1 MSRESYKTEEYR
13 GYTINIYYDED
24 AQSPREWDNLGTIY
38 SNSRSYDPDNHSI
51 EEILNDEHTGMSQE
65 FKENYIWLKIRG
77 YQHSGLT
84 ISVSGGYPYNDP
96 WDSGLFGV
104 IAVSKEKAIKE
115 FGKKIC
121 TKKVREKA
129 LNCLRGEV
137 ETLDMYYTGDVY
149 GFVIE
154 DENGDEVDSCWGY
167 FGSEY
172 IDKDLIPECKS
183 IIDSMIEKRQ
193 KTHDERIE
201 KVKANVTLL
210 IGNTF
215 IFGSDCYR
223 VGVDK
228 LFGLPLLEKATQRNG
243 RIREEYYTDVQLSD
257 IPEDVLADM
266 AKLVA

>member
-1 MSRESYKTEEYR
+1 M
-13 GYTINIYYDED
+13 
-24 AQSPREWDNLGTIY
+24 
-38 SNSRSYDPDNHSI
+38 
-51 EEILNDEHTGMSQE
+51 
-65 FKENYIWLKIRG
+65 
-77 YQHSGLT
+77 
-84 ISVSGGYPYNDP
+84 
-96 WDSGLFGV
+96 FGV

-183 IIDSMIEKRQ
+183 IIDSMLERREKV
-193 KTHDERIE
+193 HNERIE
-201 KVKANVTLL
+201 TVKANIAMLV
-210 IGNTF
+210 GNVF
-215 IFGSDCYR
+215 PYANESFRISHDMFGFP
-223 VGVDK
+223 VIQ
-228 LFGLPLLEKATQRNG
+228 KATVNRG
-243 RIREEYYTDVQLSD
+243 RLRDDFYKDINLSAL
-257 IPEDVLADM
+257 PEDVLANM
-266 AKLVA
+266 AKLIA

>member
-1 MSRESYKTEEYR
+1 MSREAYKTEEYR

-24 AQSPREWDNLGTIY
+24 AQSPREWNNLGTIY

-149 GFVIE
+149 GFVIK

-172 IDKDLIPECKS
+172 IDKDVIPECKS
-183 IIDSMIEKRQ
+183 TIDSMLERREKV
-193 KTHDERIE
+193 HNERIE
-201 KVKANVTLL
+201 TVKANIAMLV
-210 IGNTF
+210 GNVF
-215 IFGSDCYR
+215 PYANESFRISHDMFGFP
-223 VGVDK
+223 VIQ
-228 LFGLPLLEKATQRNG
+228 KATVNRG
-243 RIREEYYTDVQLSD
+243 RLREDFYKDINLSAL
-257 IPEDVLADM
+257 PEDVLANM
-266 AKLVA
+266 AKLIA